1 MAKKQLNKSYSSFSR
16 DQIVNRAKQVRRDN
30 DTVKTP
36 KCTIED
42 VDWAIM
48 SYLQDI
54 VKPQIIE
61 NGQTIDVPVMYANG
75 EKWAMVQSRGYMRDA
90 KNKIMTPLISIRRG
104 SIIERDTLR
113 KLDVNINPAGNEQ
126 ILRNKFSKAHRYD
139 RFSILRGQKPVHEFH
154 VMAIPEFIDVSY
166 ELFVWTEYTEQMN
179 SLIEQLM
186 PLGGFAWGTT
196 WKFPTMIADYTFDT
210 TQADGED
217 RIVRATIPL
226 TTKATLLMPFELQ
239 KSTIQKNYSVKR
251 VSFKNEVETFD
262 VNVTDSP
269 PNGYPDNTKDNFKDV
284 VDNIEIRV
292 DDQIPTQQRW
302 ASPVFHK
309 EQRKINKL

>member
-179 SLIEQLM
+179 SLVEQIM
-186 PLGGFAWGTT
+186 PTNGFAYGTT
-196 WKFPTMIADYTFDT
+196 YKFPTYLQDVSFET
-210 TQADGED
+210 TNATGED
-217 RIVRATIPL
+217 RVVRATIPA
-226 TTKATLLMPFELQ
+226 TVKGTLLMPYEIRKSNFQ
-239 KSTIQKNYSVKR
+239 KRISVKK
-251 VSFKNEVETFD
+251 VVFGNE
-262 VNVTDSP
+262 TDGFNISDSAP
-269 PNGYPDNTKDNFKDV
+269 GGY
-284 VDNIEIRV
+284 
-292 DDQIPTQQRW
+292 
-302 ASPVFHK
+302 
-309 EQRKINKL
+309 